1 LYKLNL
7 LNGTVQSK
15 FDLLNKKPDLFHS
28 ICLLNNQLYIIHQQ
42 ELIGLN
48 SDSGDKMK
56 NLSLK
61 FLKSGSSLFEG
72 VGNDIISISSYSM
85 NMNFHSQPIL
95 QYLEDQKM
103 EKKQVIKIETST
115 NEMEEMF
122 SKFKENIK
130 LKNRKYHL
138 KTYKNCFTGQEA
150 TDLIMKLFSLK
161 DKNQAIAIGKNFTQL
176 GYIAHV
182 TQDHGFKNTSGL
194 FYKIV
199 YS

>member
-15 FDLLNKKPDLFHS
+15 FDLLNKKPEIFHS
-28 ICLLNNQLYIIHQQ
+28 ICLLNNQLFIIHQQ
-42 ELIGLN
+42 ELISLN

-56 NLSLK
+56 NFSLT
-61 FLKSGSSLFEG
+61 FLKRENTIFEQG
-72 VGNDIISISSYSM
+72 GNDIISISSNQM
-85 NMNFHSQPIL
+85 NMNFHSQPIF
-95 QYLEDQKM
+95 QYLEEQKM
-103 EKKQVIKIETST
+103 EKKQVKIESST

-122 SKFKENIK
+122 LKFKENIK

-150 TDLIMKLFSLK
+150 TDLIMKLFQLK

-176 GYIAHV
+176 GFIAHV